1 MSSLQVRRNARHD
14 FLTVSHFRFNFNNEE
29 SSFPLVLRVSPYAY
43 SLYIAL
49 VSCHKRET
57 QKNESSDRRLVGFN
71 ERGEVLRAKLPR
83 GYRGLRAYLSPP
95 DFITKQISRQWR
107 TYRRFNRTRDDG
119 HMKGNRVIVPSN
131 VIIPWGGRRGVR
143 PRVTWKLENEGEEG
157 VESAGN
163 INTTMIMRRI
173 ISNAFTIV
181 SNYYSIKRSINLVEN
196 FPW

>member
-1 MSSLQVRRNARHD
+1 
-14 FLTVSHFRFNFNNEE
+14 
-29 SSFPLVLRVSPYAY
+29 
-43 SLYIAL
+43 
-49 VSCHKRET
+49 
-57 QKNESSDRRLVGFN
+57 
-71 ERGEVLRAKLPR
+71 
-83 GYRGLRAYLSPP
+83 
-95 DFITKQISRQWR
+95 
-107 TYRRFNRTRDDG
+107 
-119 HMKGNRVIVPSN
+119 MKGNRVIVPSN

>member
-1 MSSLQVRRNARHD
+1 
-14 FLTVSHFRFNFNNEE
+14 
-29 SSFPLVLRVSPYAY
+29 
-43 SLYIAL
+43 
-49 VSCHKRET
+49 
-57 QKNESSDRRLVGFN
+57 
-71 ERGEVLRAKLPR
+71 
-83 GYRGLRAYLSPP
+83 
-95 DFITKQISRQWR
+95 
-107 TYRRFNRTRDDG
+107 
-119 HMKGNRVIVPSN
+119 MKGNRVIVPSN

-157 VESAGN
+157 VESTGN